1 MTRTLTVQDETEPEV
16 VRPPP
21 PPAVPPSLS
30 LAQSV
35 GNQAFG
41 AILRS
46 VRSDTVAPLASA
58 RGARLNDSV
67 LSRGLAQA
75 SLHRNADARSA
86 GAEVATE
93 DELVD
98 ARSVGGEVAAED
110 DLVDARGGM

>member
-1 MTRTLTVQDETEPEV
+1 MTRTLTLQEETEQEA
-16 VRPPP
+16 VRR
-21 PPAVPPSLS
+21 PASPSVPPSLS

-46 VRSDTVAPLASA
+46 VRSDTAAPLVAAPLA
-58 RGARLNDSV
+58 RRNDSV

-75 SLHRNADARSA
+75 AHHRNADARSTA
-86 GAEVATE
+86 GEVATE

-98 ARSVGGEVAAED
+98 ARSVGGE
-110 DLVDARGGM
+110 